1 MLKQI
6 KIIFDPNQTETKKG
20 DFFENLMRDVF
31 ETQRYTIKQRVN
43 FTGMEIDLI
52 AQHLDRNETAYI
64 ECKAREQLESNELK
78 TFAFN
83 VNHHKANFGYFLSTT
98 EYSHQVAGLIEE
110 MKNDSRY
117 SNLYF
122 WGPGKIIELLES
134 SDKIKPIKLEIKDNE
149 KQITKT
155 ILTYSAMG
163 VFYVHILS
171 EGSLPTHFWIHN
183 ASNPT
188 ANVTEKNI
196 EDIRENLQE
205 IKNLMPYEF
214 KSSISDVVPYL
225 EIVAEIQES
234 EDWADYRPASSKHFV
249 GRIDLRNELFKFIK
263 QANQDETSRRIFYI
277 DGKSGWGK
285 SSLINDLKGRCA
297 NKRNR
302 NKYFVLA
309 IDTRS
314 ANTSNFVALAFKKLI
329 ESAYSKGFIEES
341 LFNKAGISISS
352 SYDILASDS
361 VKQLLN
367 TLTAEGKILVIV
379 FDQFEDVFR
388 KVDLFKAFHKFL
400 LDVNDVR
407 TSLVVGFSWRSEIN
421 IPISH
426 EAYNLWQQS
435 KDIASCIS
443 LREFNS
449 SETNSVIKQ
458 LEKAVAR
465 TIDIDLKRKLIESS
479 QGFPWLIKKLC
490 IHAYKQIKMGVTIE
504 KLIEQDLNC
513 EALFKNDLE
522 ALSPEE
528 TRSLKYIAQRSF
540 DGNFFDATEID
551 EAIPNDIIAELI
563 NKRLVVKSGTKY
575 NVYWDI
581 FRDYIVTD
589 KVPPIGESY
598 LIRQYVRVCID
609 VFKLF
614 NVNKLTLIELSQLY
628 KKGSIR
634 TLDNIL
640 RELRNIG
647 LIRKDVEHFQ
657 MKRHDLKDEKVLK
670 EYLRSKLDRHTAHI
684 RLKESEHKLIGLK
697 EIVTTFKQIFK
708 INFAEKTWSTYS
720 KYFVS
725 WLNYVGL
732 DFNGRLTPSLRKGFK
747 SREHYPNRET
757 FTPQSRPQ
765 KIVETFSF
773 VVNKNISDFK
783 RIYHELYDLKVLGLI
798 TYSGNKIQLTDKG
811 LMASKHVG
819 TDEFDKLISKEAIQ
833 TKKIRQAVNIFT
845 SNPSCSKKE
854 FADALA
860 NVISGISSPIYKK
873 QTIAVLFAWAKFVY
887 SSGAS
892 RLNPKAD

>member
-1 MLKQI
+1 MIKQV
-6 KIIFDPNQTETKKG
+6 KVIFDGNQIEAKKG
-20 DFFENLMRDVF
+20 DFFENLIRDVF
-31 ETQRYTIKQRVN
+31 ESQRYRITQRVN
-43 FTGMEIDLI
+43 FAGMEIDLI
-52 AQHLDRNETAYI
+52 ADHLDRNERAYI
-64 ECKAREQLESNELK
+64 ECKAKEQLESKELK
-78 TFAFN
+78 SFCFN
-83 VNHHKANFGYFLSTT
+83 VAHHKANFGYFLSTS

-110 MKNDSRY
+110 MKTDPRY

-122 WGPGKIIELLES
+122 WGPDKIIELLES
-134 SDKIKPIKLEIKDNE
+134 SQKIKPLNVVIEDNNN
-149 KQITKT
+149 QITKA
-155 ILTYSAMG
+155 ILMYTSFG
-163 VFYVHILS
+163 VFYVLILG
-171 EGSLPTHFWIHN
+171 EGSLPTHYCIYN
-183 ASNPT
+183 AFNPT
-188 ANVTEKNI
+188 SALTEKNI
-196 EDIRENLQE
+196 DDLKQNVPE
-205 IKNLMPYEF
+205 IKDLTSYKP
-214 KSSISDVVPYL
+214 KPLTSDVL
-225 EIVAEIQES
+225 HSEIVAEIQES

-263 QANQDETSRRIFYI
+263 QVNQNETSRRIFYI

-352 SYDILASDS
+352 GYDILASDS
-361 VKQLLN
+361 VKQILN

-388 KVDLFKAFHKFL
+388 KVDLFKAFYKFL

-407 TSLVVGFSWRSEIN
+407 TSLVVGFSWKSEIN

-443 LREFNS
+443 LREFDS

-458 LEKAVAR
+458 LEKAVAK

-540 DGNFFDATEID
+540 DGNFFDVTEID
-551 EAIPNDIIAELI
+551 EAIPNDVIAELI

-614 NVNKLTLIELSQLY
+614 DVNKLSLIELSQLY
-628 KKGSIR
+628 KKGNIR

-647 LIRKDVEHFQ
+647 LIRKDGEHFQ
-657 MKRHDLKDEKVLK
+657 IKRHDLKDEKVLK

-684 RLKESEHKLIGLK
+684 RLKDSEHKLIGLK

-708 INFAEKTWSTYS
+708 INFAEKTWGTYS
-720 KYFVS
+720 KYFVT
-725 WLNYVGL
+725 WLNYAGL
-732 DFNGRLTPSLRKGFK
+732 DFNGRLTITLKKGFK
-747 SREHYPNRET
+747 SFEQFPNKET

-765 KIVETFSF
+765 KTIEVFTN
-773 VVNKNISDFK
+773 VVNKRISNFK
-783 RIYHELYDLKVLGLI
+783 KDYHELYDLKALGLI
-798 TYSGNKIQLTDKG
+798 TYSGKNIRLTDKG
-811 LMASKHVG
+811 IIASRKIG
-819 TDEFDKLISKEAIQ
+819 TIELNKLISQEALQ
-833 TKKIRQAVNIFT
+833 TKKIREAVNYF
-845 SNPSCSKKE
+845 SDNPSSSKKD
-854 FADALA
+854 FTDALTH
-860 NVISGISSPIYKK
+860 VISGISSKIYKK
-873 QTIAVLFAWAKFVY
+873 QTLNVLFAWANFVN
-887 SSGAS
+887 AS
-892 RLNPKAD
+892 RAINLDQKSD